1 MGLADFLIKAY
12 FSISTTLIPRFQSC
26 RIARE
31 KVEQLLSTLPPR
43 DRNVLR
49 FRYGIVG
56 PKDGPYTLNEVGAL
70 YGLKGERIRQ
80 IEGIALNRLRFPER
94 TKALNRVMERSNGLH
109 NPGSLV

>member
-1 MGLADFLIKAY
+1 MTSEAPA
-12 FSISTTLIPRFQSC
+12 PC

-31 KVEQLLSTLPPR
+31 KVDSLLSTLTPR

-56 PKDGPYTLNEVGAL
+56 PEDAPYTLNEVGAL

-80 IEGIALNRLRFPER
+80 IEGMALNRLRYPG
-94 TKALNRVMERSNGLH
+94 RVRKMQVYLQQPQNQRSS
-109 NPGSLV
+109 GSLI

>member
-1 MGLADFLIKAY
+1 M
-12 FSISTTLIPRFQSC
+12 
-26 RIARE
+26 
-31 KVEQLLSTLPPR
+31 LSTLPPR

-94 TKALNRVMERSNGLH
+94 SRALERVNERSNGLH
-109 NPGSLV
+109 NPGSLI